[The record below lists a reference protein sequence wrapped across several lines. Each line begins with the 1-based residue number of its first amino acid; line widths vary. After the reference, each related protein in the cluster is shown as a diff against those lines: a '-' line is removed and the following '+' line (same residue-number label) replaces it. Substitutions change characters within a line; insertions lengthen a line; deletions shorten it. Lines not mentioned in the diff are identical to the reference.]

1 MKEDDVREAEVTAES
16 PVINTY
22 AVTLEIKARV
32 SEGATQTRSAST
44 FFFVGYTKEQIIDS
58 LNDDLVEQSA
68 RAIDWHLAESQQ
80 SGHQEQKIQSQ

>member
-58 LNDDLVEQSA
+58 S
-68 RAIDWHLAESQQ
+68 
-80 SGHQEQKIQSQ
+80 K